1 MILNS
6 VFKCMRIKKNDNVMV
21 MTGKDRGKSGKVL
34 QVLVKDG
41 KVVVQGAHMMK
52 RHERARKQGEK
63 GQIVSK
69 EVPLHASNVMVVCPQ
84 CAKPTRIGFHI
95 EGDNKSRMCKKCKA
109 TF

>member
-1 MILNS
+1 M
-6 VFKCMRIKKNDNVMV
+6 KIKKNDNVIV
-21 MTGKDRGKSGKVL
+21 VTGKDRGKSGKVL

-41 KVVVQGAHMMK
+41 KVVVQGANMMK

-69 EVPLHASNVMVVCPQ
+69 EVPLRASNVMVVCPR
-84 CAKPTRIGFHI
+84 CAKPTRIGFYKEVNI
-95 EGDNKSRMCKKCKA
+95 KSRACKKCKA